1 MVIVDNGYIDLHV
14 HSNYSDGKHSL
25 QFIADKAVQNNVSVI
40 AFAEHYNMSSFF
52 PFRRLVGKQI
62 EVLPAIE
69 MGASLSSFGL
79 SKNHVCHIVAYF
91 PTTQICSI
99 LDYYE
104 LSREKCVKKTL
115 DRLRHEGI
123 NLSYRTVVKHA
134 RDKLSVG
141 RFDIAIAL
149 AKLGYAPTPAKAYS
163 KFLDLNSPIYV
174 DREKMQVE
182 TLIKSILLCKGLPV
196 LAHPRT
202 LRLNNSDTTELI
214 AKLKSYGLVGIEV
227 FNPHNRPDH
236 IQFYSC
242 LCDEYGLIKTVGSD
256 YHGRSKEGVELGL
269 GIDGNLKIDDY
280 SIVTALKQKEKQLFY

>member
-1 MVIVDNGYIDLHV
+1 MKNGYIDLHV

-25 QFIADKAVQNNVSVI
+25 KFIADKAIENNVGVI
-40 AFAEHYNMSSFF
+40 AFAEHYNMSSFL
-52 PFRRLVGKQI
+52 PFRKLVDRQI
-62 EVLPAIE
+62 EVIPAIE
-69 MGASLSSFGL
+69 MGASLSFLGL

-104 LSREKCVKKTL
+104 LSRDKCVRKTL

-123 NLSYRTVVKHA
+123 NLSYRTVTKYA
-134 RDKLSVG
+134 RDKSSIG

-149 AKLGYAPTPAKAYS
+149 SKLGYAPTPAKAYS

-174 DREKMQVE
+174 DRDKMQVD

-202 LRLNNSDTTELI
+202 LRLNNSDMRELI
-214 AKLKSYGLVGIEV
+214 LKLRSFGLVGIEV
-227 FNPHNRPDH
+227 YNSHNRPDH
-236 IQFYSC
+236 IEFFGN
-242 LCDEYGLIKTVGSD
+242 LCDEFGLLKTVGSD
-256 YHGRSKEGVELGL
+256 YHGRSKDGIELGL